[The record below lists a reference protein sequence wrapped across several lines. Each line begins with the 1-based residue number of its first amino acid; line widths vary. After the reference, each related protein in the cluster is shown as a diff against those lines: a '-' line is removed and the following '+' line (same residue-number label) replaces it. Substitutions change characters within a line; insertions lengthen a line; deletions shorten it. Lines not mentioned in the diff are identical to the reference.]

1 MKGLV
6 AIFLLLLA
14 HGSSHGQG
22 LVEPIDFYQEEA
34 EEESPLEETPPQLMP
49 KDESE
54 LGQL

>member
-1 MKGLV
+1 MKNLL
-6 AIFLLLLA
+6 AAFLLLLT
-14 HGSSHGQG
+14 HDISHAQG

-49 KDESE
+49 NDESE